1 MDHPLLPL
9 VKSIQKTARTV
20 FNAVESIQTAPRKA
34 THAFLGNDPVLER
47 GDHIA
52 VYYGY
57 LHHGIYVG
65 NGLVIHYTKING
77 HGIVSLDTLDTFKQ
91 GKAIEKR
98 SSSLRCS
105 RDEVVKR
112 AHKRLGESNYN
123 LIYNNCEHF
132 VVSCR
137 G

>member
-9 VKSIQKTARTV
+9 VKSMRKTARTI
-20 FNAVESIQTAPRKA
+20 FNAVESVQTAPIKA
-34 THAFLGNDPVLER
+34 THAFLGSDPDLEK

-57 LHHGIYVG
+57 LHHGIYIG
-65 NGLVIHYTKING
+65 NGLVIHYTKTNG
-77 HGIVSLDTLDTFKQ
+77 CGIVSLDTIETFKK

-98 SSSLRCS
+98 FSNLRCS
-105 RDEVVKR
+105 REEVVKR
-112 AHKRLGESNYN
+112 AYKRLGESNYN

-137 G
+137 S